1 MIAVGGMA
9 PGSRLLPASIPFR
22 FLAAALLFHLVG
34 WTALAAAAPVLAG
47 ASGGLGLEVAG
58 LHLMTLGVLTAAA
71 MGAGFQLLPVAIQA
85 DLPAVWP
92 CRLASWLLL
101 PGVAA
106 LAWGMATGDLPLL
119 GIGGSAV
126 ALALAVFAVVV
137 GMALRRAD
145 CSRPQIRPV
154 VRHLWAALA
163 CVAALAALGLTLLG
177 DFAHGYLDD
186 HRTVAAIHL
195 AVACYGFLG
204 LLAAGF
210 VQVLVPM
217 FALVG
222 PPPESRVN
230 LVLGLAVAGLLLAGA
245 GSFAAAAVVGL
256 GAACLHVHGMAGL
269 MRRRTRRDL
278 GSSFLLIRLS
288 WVLLPASLVLGLLLA
303 LDLLPAWGPA
313 LFALTLV
320 GGWLLSLVLGMLQ
333 RILPFLA
340 AIHAARA
347 GRRIPKVSELG
358 AGPILYVQAALHGA
372 ALAGVGAGIV
382 LNLEGA
388 IRAGA
393 LAGAAG
399 AGAFIIYAI
408 DLYLRIGD
416 LPPAR
421 AAAPIA
427 RTSSGKAGP

>member
-1 MIAVGGMA
+1 VIS
-9 PGSRLLPASIPFR
+9 PGARLLPASIPFR
-22 FLAAALLFHLVG
+22 FLAAALLFHVAG
-34 WTALAAAAPVLAG
+34 WTALAAGAPLLATAA
-47 ASGGLGLEVAG
+47 GGLGLPLAG
-58 LHLMTLGVLTAAA
+58 LHLMTLGVLTVTA

-92 CRLASWLLL
+92 CRLAGWLML
-101 PGVAA
+101 PGMAV
-106 LAWGMATGDLPLL
+106 LGWGMVTADLSLL
-119 GIGGSAV
+119 GVGGSAV
-126 ALALAVFAVVV
+126 ALALVVFAVVV
-137 GMALRRAD
+137 GLALRRTD
-145 CSRPQIRPV
+145 PSKPQVRLI

-163 CVAALAALGLTLLG
+163 CLMALAVLGLALLG

-186 HRTVAAIHL
+186 HSKLAAIHL

-222 PPPESRVN
+222 PPPERQSN
-230 LVLGLAVAGLLLAGA
+230 LVLGLTVAALVLAGTGAFAVAAT
-245 GSFAAAAVVGL
+245 VGL
-256 GAACLHVHGMAGL
+256 AAACLHVHGMAGL
-269 MRRRTRRDL
+269 MRRRARRDL

-288 WVLLPASLVLGLLLA
+288 WAMLPASLVLGLLLA
-303 LDLLPAWGPA
+303 LDSLPAWGRA
-313 LFALTLV
+313 LFVLTLV

-347 GRRIPKVSELG
+347 ARRIPKVSELG
-358 AGPILYVQAALHGA
+358 AGLILRVQTACHVV
-372 ALAGVGAGIV
+372 ALAAVGAGIV
-382 LNLEGA
+382 LDLEWL
-388 IRAGA
+388 IRTGA

-408 DLYLRIGD
+408 DLYLRIED
-416 LPPAR
+416 LPQAR
-421 AAAPIA
+421 SASMN
-427 RTSSGKAGP
+427 RKTS